1 MARKKRPNYGNY
13 LAEFYDGKLSLPHSY
28 WIFGIAYS
36 ILVGIILGVLVFIFS
51 LPDKTISVLSLP
63 WIIFIS
69 IGIWRSS
76 DRYKGPK
83 FWSILA
89 KIAIVLGLIQSIA
102 SILVGV

>member
-1 MARKKRPNYGNY
+1 MAKKKRSNYGNY

-28 WIFGIAYS
+28 WIFGLVYS
-36 ILVGIILGVLVFIFS
+36 ILVGILLAVLVILFN

-76 DRYKGPK
+76 DRYKGSK

-89 KIAIVLGLIQSIA
+89 KIAVVLGLIQSIV